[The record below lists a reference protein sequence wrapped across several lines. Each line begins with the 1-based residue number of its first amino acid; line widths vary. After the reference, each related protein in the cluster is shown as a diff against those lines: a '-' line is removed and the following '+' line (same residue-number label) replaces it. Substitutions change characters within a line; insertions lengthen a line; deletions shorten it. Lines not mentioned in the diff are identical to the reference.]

1 MRAHPVHATGLLGVL
16 AMVAACAAPSPTAPP
31 SAAQATGRL
40 ENVTIPATASAFRAR
55 EAHVYLPPET
65 GEPGKH
71 PVLVLLAGVP
81 GATDNWF
88 THGGAA
94 EFIDEFAT
102 AHDGQ
107 APVVVAP
114 DDTGEDN
121 RDLLCMDSPA
131 AAVDT
136 YLSQDVPAWLET
148 QPWADQ
154 DTSRWAVGG
163 LSYGGTCAY
172 QLAVRHP
179 ALFPTFLDFSG
190 ESRPMLDT
198 VENAVSTLFD
208 GNSRAYAKQDPL
220 AILATARLPGTAGML
235 AVGDDD
241 EPYTGEQR
249 EVETACRRAGV
260 QITSAEL
267 PGGHDWDVWRAALR
281 RAEPFLGQRMKL
293 DGTRP

>member
-1 MRAHPVHATGLLGVL
+1 MRGVATGNGP
-16 AMVAACAAPSPTAPP
+16 ARDTDTGAAGNRDDPRHRFGLPRAAGT
-31 SAAQATGRL
+31 R
-40 ENVTIPATASAFRAR
+40 
-55 EAHVYLPPET
+55 LPPEA
-65 GEPGKH
+65 GDPGRH

-81 GATDNWF
+81 GATDDWF

-94 EFIDEFAT
+94 AFIDDFA
-102 AHDGQ
+102 AQHDGQ

-121 RDLLCMDSPA
+121 QDLLCMDSPV
-131 AAVDT
+131 AAVDS
-136 YLSQDVPAWLET
+136 YLSRDVPAWLEN

-172 QLAVRHP
+172 QLTVRHP

-198 VENAVSTLFD
+198 VENAVNTLFD
-208 GNSRAYAKQDPL
+208 GDSRAYAKQDPL
-220 AILATARLPGTAGML
+220 AILSKSHRPGTAGML
-235 AVGDDD
+235 VVGDDD
-241 EPYTGEQR
+241 EPYTDEQR
-249 EVETACRRAGV
+249 EVEKACRRAGV

-267 PGGHDWDVWRAALR
+267 PGGHDWEVWTAALR
-281 RAEPFLGQRMKL
+281 EAAPFLGQRMKL
-293 DGTRP
+293 DGTRS

>member
-1 MRAHPVHATGLLGVL
+1 MRARPITLLGVL
-16 AMVAACAAPSPTAPP
+16 ALTAACSAPP
-31 SAAQATGRL
+31 QTEPAAAKQIPGRL
-40 ENVTIPATASAFRAR
+40 ETVTIPSTTSAFRAR
-55 EAHVYLPPET
+55 EARVYLPPEHE
-65 GEPGKH
+65 EPSQH

-94 EFIDEFAT
+94 EFIDEFA
-102 AHDGQ
+102 AGHDGQ

-121 RDLLCMDSPA
+121 QDLLCMDSPV
-131 AAVDT
+131 AAVDS
-136 YLSQDVPAWLET
+136 YLSRDVPAWLGT

-172 QLAVRHP
+172 QLTVRHP

-198 VENAVSTLFD
+198 VDNAVSTLFD
-208 GNSRAYAKQDPL
+208 GDSRAYAKQDPL
-220 AILATARLPGTAGML
+220 AILAKAHLPGTAGML
-235 AVGDDD
+235 VVGSDD
-241 EPYTGEQR
+241 EPYTDEQR
-249 EVETACRRAGV
+249 EVEKACRQAGV

-281 RAEPFLGQRMKL
+281 RAGPFLGQRMKL
-293 DGTRP
+293 DGTRS